1 MKLPDRG
8 IAVLLNGD
16 GELEHVIRDD
26 LGLASKLERG
36 VPFEALVDEGGRDKA
51 EAFIA
56 AVRDREAAFDWELTA
71 EVDGRLCALHFA
83 GGWVGDK
90 LLVVAAPSPEG
101 LVRLN
106 EELMRINS
114 EQTNALRTVSKALA
128 SGAQGV
134 SNRDEKLYDEL
145 SRVNNE
151 LANVQRELSRK
162 NAELERLSEQKTR
175 LLGMA
180 AHDLRTPLGIIY
192 SYSAFL
198 EKETKESLP
207 PERMEMLQRIR
218 EASEFMLRMVNELLD
233 VSAIESGQLQLDPE
247 ACDLVLLVGRN
258 VSVNAHL
265 AAAKDVALEFRGP
278 EAGELWL
285 CDPGK
290 VEQVLNNLITN
301 AIKFS
306 ARDTKVVV
314 DLTLEG
320 EEASIAVVDQG
331 VGIAKEDR
339 AGLFTAFGTTRAKG
353 TEGEPSTGLGLAIAR
368 RIVEGHGG
376 QIDVESEVGRGST
389 FRFTLPRM
397 GPPT

>member
-1 MKLPDRG
+1 MQ
-8 IAVLLNGD
+8 
-16 GELEHVIRDD
+16 VIRDD
-26 LGLASKLERG
+26 FGLASKLARG
-36 VPFEALVDEGGRDKA
+36 APFQALVDEEGRDKA
-51 EAFIA
+51 RAFVT
-56 AVRDREAAFDWELTA
+56 AVREREAAFDWELNA
-71 EVDGRLCALHFA
+71 EIDGRLRALHFA
-83 GGWVGDK
+83 GGWVGEK
-90 LLVVAAPSPEG
+90 LLVVAAASPDE

-128 SGAQGV
+128 SGAQDV
-134 SNRDEKLYDEL
+134 SDRDNGLYDEL

-180 AHDLRTPLGIIY
+180 AHDLRTPLGIIQ
-192 SYSAFL
+192 SYSTFL
-198 EKETKESLP
+198 EDEANGGVP
-207 PERMEMLQRIR
+207 PQRLELIQRIR
-218 EASEFMLRMVNELLD
+218 EASRFMLRMVNELLD
-233 VSAIESGQLQLDPE
+233 VSAIESGRLQLDME
-247 ACDLVLLVGRN
+247 ACDLVALVRRN

-265 AAAKDVALEFRGP
+265 AAAKDIVLEFRGA

-320 EEASIAVVDQG
+320 AEARIAVEDHG
-331 VGIAKEDR
+331 VGIAEKDR
-339 AGLFTAFGTTRAKG
+339 AGLFTPFGTTRARG

-376 QIDVESEVGRGST
+376 RIDVESAVGRGST
-389 FRFTLPRM
+389 FRFTLPKMAR
-397 GPPT
+397 PA